1 MARGTLRI
9 YLGAAPG
16 VGKTFAMLNEGT
28 RRTSRGTDL
37 VVGFVESHGRPNTEG
52 AIGNLE
58 IVPRRVLTY
67 AGKRFEEMDLD
78 AILARAPEVV
88 LVDELAHTNVPG
100 SRSGKRWEDVED
112 LLAAGIDVISTL
124 NVQHLESLNDVVE
137 QITGVKQHETIPDAV
152 VRAADQIEV
161 VDMTPEALRRRMAHG
176 NIYPPERI
184 DASLANYFRPG
195 NLAALRELALLWVA
209 DRVDERLQQYLVD
222 HGLEVDGGARERV
235 VVALTGGPGGEAL
248 IRRAA
253 RMAQRVKGDLV
264 GVHVRSD
271 DRAAAGSMERLAGQ
285 RRLLLDLG
293 GIYHEVAAADPGLGL
308 VRFARTERAT
318 QLVVGASRRSRW
330 AHLAHG
336 SVITRVLR
344 DAGQIDVHVIATGAQ
359 AEPPTPI
366 VTRPHPSLRRRRRL
380 AGLTAAVVLVPALT
394 AVLDALRSHL
404 SLSSVL
410 LVYLLAVVAV
420 AAIGGILPAL
430 VTAGAAFVV
439 SDYYFTAPIHSLS
452 MAKGDNVVAL
462 IAFVVVAAVVGQLV
476 SRSARRRAEAI
487 RARAEAETLARLSGT
502 LLSEQDPL
510 SALTSNLCEAFRCE
524 SIAVLRRDDHLWTVE
539 ASAGAGEPAL
549 PDAATA
555 TVPLGSDTVLTAVGV
570 NLTADDI
577 QVLHAFAGQLALA
590 AERRRLRAEAA
601 AATGM
606 AEANQLRTA
615 LLATVSHDLRAPL
628 TSIKAA
634 VTGLRHPDGN
644 LAPSAGQGLLQTIAV
659 DTDRLNN
666 LVANLL
672 DMSRLQVGALDLVE
686 IDVRVDGIVGQ
697 AIQTLGDVRGRVVV
711 DVPENLP
718 AVHADPS
725 LLVRAI
731 ANVVAHHLD
740 AAHLGGSVRVS
751 GRQVDARVDLRVEND
766 AGPHLASGRESR
778 DSADLGLA
786 VARGFVEA
794 MHGRLVVDESDDGAN
809 AVLLQLPART
819 T

>member
-28 RRTSRGTDL
+28 RRASRGTNL
-37 VVGFVESHGRPNTEG
+37 VVGFVESHRRPNTEA
-52 AIGNLE
+52 AIGALE
-58 IVPRRVLTY
+58 VVPRRSLTY
-67 AGKRFEEMDLD
+67 SGRHFEEMDLD
-78 AILARAPEVV
+78 AIVARAPEVV
-88 LVDELAHTNVPG
+88 LVDELAHTNIPG
-100 SRSGKRWEDVED
+100 SRHEKRWEDAED

-137 QITGVKQHETIPDAV
+137 RITGVKQHETIPDAV

-209 DRVDERLQQYLVD
+209 DRVDERLQQYLED
-222 HGLEVDGGARERV
+222 HGLEFHAADTRERV
-235 VVALTGGPGGEAL
+235 VVALTGGPGGDTL
-248 IRRAA
+248 IRRAG
-253 RMAQRVKGDLV
+253 RMAQRANGDLV
-264 GVHVRSD
+264 GVHVRPD
-271 DRAAAGSMERLAGQ
+271 DGLSASSRDLLSRQ

-293 GIYHEVAAADPGLGL
+293 GNYHEVASADTGVGL

-330 AHLAHG
+330 AHLTRG
-336 SVITRVLR
+336 SVISQVLR
-344 DAGQIDVHVIATGAQ
+344 NAGPIDVHVIATGAP
-359 AEPPTPI
+359 AEPEAPI
-366 VTRPHPSLRRRRRL
+366 VHRPRPSLSRRRRVTGL
-380 AGLTAAVVLVPALT
+380 AAAVVTVPVVT
-394 AVLDALRSHL
+394 IVLDALRHHL

-410 LVYLLAVVAV
+410 LVYLLGVVGV

-430 VTAGAAFVV
+430 LTAASAFVL

-452 MAKGDNVVAL
+452 MSKGDNVVAL
-462 IAFVVVAAVVGQLV
+462 VVFVIVAAVVGQLV
-476 SRSARRRAEAI
+476 SRSGGGRAEAT
-487 RARAEAETLARLSGT
+487 RSRAEAETLARLSGT
-502 LLSEQDPL
+502 LLSERDPL
-510 SALTSNLCEAFRCE
+510 SALTSNLCEAFHCE
-524 SIAVLRRDDHLWTVE
+524 SVAVLRRADDTWIVE
-539 ASAGAGEPAL
+539 ASAGDAPPAE

-555 TVPLGSDTVLTAVGV
+555 TVALGSDTVLTALGSD
-570 NLTADDI
+570 LTPDDVH
-577 QVLHAFAGQLALA
+577 VLHAFAGQLALA
-590 AERRRLRAEAA
+590 AERRRLRADAA

-628 TSIKAA
+628 TSIKAS
-634 VTGLRHPDGN
+634 VTGLRHPDGRLTPTAGHEL
-644 LAPSAGQGLLQTIAV
+644 LATIAEE
-659 DTDRLNN
+659 TDRLNN

-686 IDVRVDGIVGQ
+686 VDVSVDAIVGQ
-697 AIQTLGDVRGRVVV
+697 AIQSLGDARSRVVV

-725 LLVRAI
+725 LLARAI
-731 ANVVAHHLD
+731 ANVVAHRLD
-740 AAHLGGSVRVS
+740 AAGPGRSVHIAAS
-751 GRQVDARVDLRVEND
+751 QIDGRVDLRVD
-766 AGPHLASGRESR
+766 DGAQRPPGADRGAGG
-778 DSADLGLA
+778 ADLGLA

-794 MHGRLVVDESDDGAN
+794 MHGHVVVEESADGHTT
-809 AVLLQLPART
+809 VVLQLPAET
-819 T
+819 S